1 MKQLQANVMG
11 RYENPLE
18 RRVTEGEAAA
28 SATPAISVV
37 LPTFNRARLLRQAID
52 SVLALDETHFELIVV
67 DDGSTDATHS
77 ELKALRDPRVSV
89 IVLST
94 NSGANAARNAGI
106 VAARAPYVAFLD
118 SDDTYLP
125 GRLRWPLK
133 ILERNAHI
141 GMVLSAFTTEK
152 AAKTTVFSMPQR
164 LYAGHE
170 MMRLVAR
177 RVIQPTTSGLTI
189 RRDILLAAGGFDP
202 TLMRMQD
209 SDLAMRIAQ
218 RTMAA
223 TIAEPLWH
231 KRWQSDGISSR
242 RDTYFPALLAL
253 IARHDI
259 YQREELDTRDY
270 LLARHLLVLAKVM
283 RFGQLRH
290 DYNMALEQLTPPPP
304 PLRKLISKY
313 RSVRSNRHQLRERL
327 LLADP
332 IPEIGEAPSLEV
344 AP

>member
-1 MKQLQANVMG
+1 MG
-11 RYENPLE
+11 RYEYLPVE
-18 RRVTEGEAAA
+18 RRGAEEGAA
-28 SATPAISVV
+28 SAAAPTVSVV
-37 LPTFNRARLLRQAID
+37 LPTFNRGKILRHAID
-52 SVLALDETHFELIVV
+52 SVLALDEAPFELIVV
-67 DDGSTDATHS
+67 DDGSTDATRS

-89 IVLST
+89 IELSA
-94 NSGANAARNAGI
+94 NSGANTARNVGI
-106 VAARAPYVAFLD
+106 AAARAPYVAFLD

-125 GRLRWPLK
+125 GRLCRPLK
-133 ILERNAHI
+133 ILEGNSHI

-164 LYAGHE
+164 VYTGQD

-231 KRWQSDGISSR
+231 KRWQSDGISSSR
-242 RDTYFPALLAL
+242 ETYFPALLAL

-259 YQREELDTRDY
+259 YQHEELDTRDY

-283 RFGQLRH
+283 RFSQLRR
-290 DYNMALEQLTPPPP
+290 DYNLAFERLTPPPP
-304 PLRKLISKY
+304 PLRQLISKY

-332 IPEIGEAPSLEV
+332 MTEIGEAPPLEV